1 MRLSRN
7 HRRARAAGAATRRG
21 FALPTVIVLLIVAGA
36 LVATLIERQSVRSLG
51 TARELRAYQEQHA
64 ARGLQEVLNMWLRS
78 RPSAQLNQLVGDRGH
93 AFDLELADGSVA
105 RVYLGDAQ
113 ASVLAATAQLDT
125 RAGFE
130 ARRIAREL
138 ELVLAERGL
147 SSRDPMPGVRG
158 AAGMRVRWT
167 RDAGPVAVS
176 AGGAAETVEAA
187 ARVALDGDARRA
199 RAFAELIT
207 EAVRSGSREDADFN
221 RAAADIDVTDDERN
235 ELRRLVVMRPELW
248 GVVVEIVPRR
258 GTRVVARYEAL
269 VAMGGSGG
277 AGGQAARGSFV
288 RWRRVAV
295 Q

>member
-1 MRLSRN
+1 MNASRT
-7 HRRARAAGAATRRG
+7 HQARARRAATRPG

-36 LVATLIERQSVRSLG
+36 LVATLMERQSVRSLG

-78 RPSAQLNQLVGDRGH
+78 RPSAALHELTGDRGH
-93 AFDLELADGSVA
+93 AFDLELADGSTA

-138 ELVLAERGL
+138 EAVLAERGL

-167 RDAGPVAVS
+167 RDAGPVAIS
-176 AGGAAETVEAA
+176 AGGAVETVEAA

-199 RAFAELIT
+199 RAFAEAIT

-221 RAAADIDVTDDERN
+221 RAAADIDVGDDERN
-235 ELRRLVVMRPELW
+235 ELRRLVVMQPELW